1 MSVRYPYDPFALPE
15 RPDIHPPEPVPASFG
30 RTFGSV
36 TRRIAL
42 IVAGFFAA
50 AVALAVILFI
60 PVLIREIGRV
70 DAVMLAGELL
80 PVYSIAE
87 RLQDL
92 FFGTL
97 ILSVAILSFL
107 AASALAYDP
116 RTDPTAAV
124 PVEPDREGKRRQR
137 PAGHHYVSKEEK
149 HV

>member
-15 RPDIHPPEPVPASFG
+15 RPDIHPPEPGPASLG
-30 RTFGSV
+30 RTFGSAM
-36 TRRIAL
+36 RRIAL
-42 IVAGFFAA
+42 IVAGFFVAA
-50 AVALAVILFI
+50 IALAVVLFV

-80 PVYSIAE
+80 PVYSVAE

-97 ILSVAILSFL
+97 IVSVAVLSFL

-116 RTDPTAAV
+116 QADRFAADPVKPERERNRKQSRTELQADS
-124 PVEPDREGKRRQR
+124 RG
-137 PAGHHYVSKEEK
+137 VS